1 MRQRPPAWW
10 VATHG
15 HAETLRARTSS
26 ETAVNA
32 TREFAGQVIGAVDA
46 LPQSVDLSVAAETPA
61 MSRRFHHRRIRPG
74 IRNLG
79 WRQPV
84 VLPMSAMSGAAAAP

>member
-1 MRQRPPAWW
+1 
-10 VATHG
+10 
-15 HAETLRARTSS
+15 
-26 ETAVNA
+26 
-32 TREFAGQVIGAVDA
+32 

-61 MSRRFHHRRIRPG
+61 VSRRFHHRLIRPG

-84 VLPMSAMSGAAAAP
+84 VLPVSAMSGAAAAP